1 MCRLLLSELP
11 LAIVLEE
18 DITSPQSPMD
28 KLSLRFL
35 VLLPPPSH
43 SSPKRSDPSFQKML
57 NLPYPWLSPRNS
69 AKMCL
74 ESSRMWTQ
82 LLPKTCSKSPPFDQP
97 SFHLKNISNLSPQ
110 NELDFS
116 FQNIAPYFQN
126 KKTKNK
132 KSCEYLP
139 SIWMGYSKS
148 HAKQTKKEWG
158 LESIKITKLKIKNI
172 KIMRLKKLKVNHM
185 QFWEEWNIISFNL
198 KRLKIINHKQ
208 FPKINK

>member
-97 SFHLKNISNLSPQ
+97 SFHLKNIPNLSPKMNLIFLSRTLLHTSKTKKQ
-110 NELDFS
+110 
-116 FQNIAPYFQN
+116 
-126 KKTKNK
+126 KTKNLVNIFLQYGWGTQNPMQNKPK
-132 KSCEYLP
+132 KNE
-139 SIWMGYSKS
+139 G
-148 HAKQTKKEWG
+148 
-158 LESIKITKLKIKNI
+158 
-172 KIMRLKKLKVNHM
+172 
-185 QFWEEWNIISFNL
+185 
-198 KRLKIINHKQ
+198 
-208 FPKINK
+208 